1 MVRVLLVEDDRM
13 IGEAALGALRGEHWA
28 VDWVRDGTMADA
40 ALATESYDAVVLDLG
55 LPGRSGLDILRALRM
70 RGQRVPVLIATARDA
85 VADRVAGLD
94 AGADDYLVKPFDTA
108 ELLARLRA
116 LVRRSAG
123 QGEALIR
130 HGDVVLNP
138 ATREAAQAGRAVA
151 LSAREWAVLEPM
163 LLRPGVVFS
172 RAQLEQKLYGWK
184 EDISSNAVE
193 VYIHNVRKKLGAE
206 LIQTVRGLGYVV
218 PRE

>member
-1 MVRVLLVEDDRM
+1 M
-13 IGEAALGALRGEHWA
+13 
-28 VDWVRDGTMADA
+28 
-40 ALATESYDAVVLDLG
+40 
-55 LPGRSGLDILRALRM
+55 
-70 RGQRVPVLIATARDA
+70 
-85 VADRVAGLD
+85 AGLD
-94 AGADDYLVKPFDTA
+94 AGADDYLVKPFDTT

-123 QGEALIR
+123 RGEALIR
-130 HGDVVLNP
+130 HGEVELNP
-138 ATREAAQAGRAVA
+138 ATREATLAGKPVN
-151 LSAREWAVLEPM
+151 LSSREWAVLEPM

-193 VYIHNVRKKLGAE
+193 VYIHGLRKKLGAG

-218 PRE
+218 PRA